1 MFLLSS
7 TCKILQGSLVYDP
20 NLKLES
26 VDFLQSVGVQE
37 VADLHRVVTPRF
49 RLKNLATSPHV
60 TQLLLDATGPLAEL
74 HRRMLEAGC
83 EVDPTWKLDTGSEIL
98 R

>member
-1 MFLLSS
+1 MLDSFDS
-7 TCKILQGSLVYDP
+7 
-20 NLKLES
+20 
-26 VDFLQSVGVQE
+26 LQSMGAQE
-37 VADLHRVVTPRF
+37 VADIGLSPRF

-83 EVDPTWKLDTGSEIL
+83 EVDPEWKLGEECRPSGFSDAKFSTQSICIG
-98 R
+98 RR

>member
-1 MFLLSS
+1 MSS
-7 TCKILQGSLVYDP
+7 
-20 NLKLES
+20 
-26 VDFLQSVGVQE
+26 
-37 VADLHRVVTPRF
+37 PRF

-83 EVDPTWKLDTGSEIL
+83 EVDPEWKLCLEEITSVDHQGKVVSRPNFFVLSL
-98 R
+98 RIHSFWIP